1 MSQAFFYKTNDRR
14 TFGPFSTQELKGE
27 AVQGRLNPDDTVW
40 IDGANKIYKAKLI
53 KGLFDGADS
62 PRVTS
67 AEPPAVNISP
77 AQDTTADAPV
87 INVDPTPQVAPL
99 EAPAINV
106 NSIMEAAPSSTSPPL
121 PIQTKEWF
129 YSKEGQQLGPYSEQE
144 VVTLLGKDIDGQ
156 TLLVWKAGMEE
167 WVKSATVLPLVNQ
180 TSFDGPN
187 QIVTPRSKQES
198 AGSQRIIIYS
208 ILGLVVFVVG
218 VFGIIAT
225 TTDLIFAPSNYN
237 TPSTNSI
244 GSSHNI
250 SVEEEIQSRMENAHE
265 SKLKYP
271 ASASWSGFFI
281 TKVTSFPST
290 SVSFFHDYPENGGY
304 YCFATCR
311 AMNGLGQIVPSH
323 IMGFF
328 DSQGNLLHVQAT
340 DRFVELLGTKE
351 LIPYGNW
358 EELSRK

>member
-1 MSQAFFYKTNDRR
+1 MSRAFFYKTNDRQ

-27 AVQGRLNPDDTVW
+27 AVQGRLNPDDTIW
-40 IDGANKIYKAKLI
+40 IDGTNKIYKAKLI

-77 AQDTTADAPV
+77 AQDTTAEAPV

-99 EAPAINV
+99 EPPAINVIPAQIPTPHAPAINV
-106 NSIMEAAPSSTSPPL
+106 NPTLEAAPSSTSPPL

-180 TSFDGPN
+180 TNLDGPN

-225 TTDLIFAPSNYN
+225 TTDLIFGPSNYN

-250 SVEEEIQSRMENAHE
+250 SVEEKIQSRMEDAHE

-281 TKVTSFPST
+281 TKVTSYPST

-304 YCFATCR
+304 YCYATCR
-311 AMNGLGQIVPSH
+311 AMNGLGQIVPSS

-328 DSQGNLLHVQAT
+328 DSRVIYFMYRRQRDFWN
-340 DRFVELLGTKE
+340 
-351 LIPYGNW
+351 
-358 EELSRK
+358 S